1 MGHCLNADR
10 KDSRLGASSKSSDW
24 KAPRRAVPYEVG
36 LSRERVLRHLE
47 PEHLISPMRGTF
59 RSRRRNGRHA
69 PAPLEYSRLRGVA
82 IELAAGIDRAGAER
96 RVYGGR
102 TRLRSL
108 GSAALVR
115 CLALFLDDQETLGR
129 DAGQRPTSALGVS
142 ITYRPVRFGFAGFP
156 WIKGAQGRTDR
167 GEGATLAR
175 VDETPRTFGVSPPV
189 LGASYQQT
197 LPFVVPCAAPRAETA
212 HQQTQGGAGT

>member
-1 MGHCLNADR
+1 
-10 KDSRLGASSKSSDW
+10 
-24 KAPRRAVPYEVG
+24 
-36 LSRERVLRHLE
+36 
-47 PEHLISPMRGTF
+47 MRGTF

-82 IELAAGIDRAGAER
+82 IELAAGIYRAGAER

-129 DAGQRPTSALGVS
+129 DAGQHPTLALGVQS
-142 ITYRPVRFGFAGFP
+142 PYRPVRFGFAGFP
-156 WIKGAQGRTDR
+156 WIKGAQVVRI
-167 GEGATLAR
+167 GERERHLRESMRRREPLALAPQSSA
-175 VDETPRTFGVSPPV
+175 PRTSRRSRLWFLVQRPG
-189 LGASYQQT
+189 
-197 LPFVVPCAAPRAETA
+197 AETA
-212 HQQTQGGAGT
+212 HQQTQRGAGT